1 MKLKDKPVLILLFLL
16 TIICTFIFLPYFIT
30 GRAFILGWDMHTEYA
45 PNFDNL
51 RTMLQNLFRN
61 GTLPFWSWN
70 NFLGN
75 DYYSTKL
82 FYFQDIFDYPFALT
96 SMKYSN
102 VIVIQTYI
110 KFLFAGFSYY
120 LYARYNEHK
129 QETSLI
135 GSLIFTFSAYNL
147 QTMMHP
153 FFSSFFVLL
162 PFYYLGVDRYIKEK
176 KPWLFVFMVFL
187 LFIINYY
194 LFYSVSLFTILYFI
208 WRWDKE
214 YRNLHNM
221 MKNAFCLIGW
231 YFIGL
236 LLSGFACI
244 PEIISIIGN
253 PRIGNSSNVW
263 VYDTVKTYI
272 HYLTGFFTPTSTIVN
287 REHNYY
293 YTVTANNSVMAVF
306 LYNTSVFSLLFPQLF
321 KKKDMKKMD
330 FLAFVVISIVA
341 LVPLLSSAMHG
352 FSEPSYRWLASPS
365 FLFLTMILPL
375 LDNLEQIDMKLLKN
389 TSLVISLLM
398 LVCPWIL
405 KTISQLSLSRVGFDI
420 LILYMFVPLL
430 LLTCNYMIKNDGR
443 WKVVL
448 LAELC
453 LVSYWSFFGNPQFSK
468 LDKELMDRST
478 NILGEKGDFTKA
490 MYGIDPANA
499 VQFYRVYAD
508 PDSVYWGLST
518 NTNYYYDYMGTMT
531 YDTTYNYSAEDM
543 KRLDPRRVEDYLP
556 WTFNVKNPDILNL
569 ICTKYAIVDDESE
582 VIFTN
587 YEYEDSYAGLNVYRN
602 LDYVNLGKTYAN
614 VITYDDYNPDNSAV
628 LSNTLVCNVEDYDE
642 IKQYLGHEVK
652 SFDTVAVNGNYLF
665 ADIQTTE
672 PGFALLAVSY
682 HKGWHVTVNGQTV
695 KPYMVSGG
703 LIGIPIANGYN
714 SIEMFFTPLGLKEGF
729 LASGAGFFAMF
740 IILLKGRRDK
750 IKK

>member
-1 MKLKDKPVLILLFLL
+1 M
-16 TIICTFIFLPYFIT
+16 
-30 GRAFILGWDMHTEYA
+30 
-45 PNFDNL
+45 
-51 RTMLQNLFRN
+51 
-61 GTLPFWSWN
+61 
-70 NFLGN
+70 
-75 DYYSTKL
+75 
-82 FYFQDIFDYPFALT
+82 
-96 SMKYSN
+96 
-102 VIVIQTYI
+102 
-110 KFLFAGFSYY
+110 
-120 LYARYNEHK
+120 
-129 QETSLI
+129 
-135 GSLIFTFSAYNL
+135 
-147 QTMMHP
+147 
-153 FFSSFFVLL
+153 
-162 PFYYLGVDRYIKEK
+162 
-176 KPWLFVFMVFL
+176 
-187 LFIINYY
+187 
-194 LFYSVSLFTILYFI
+194 
-208 WRWDKE
+208 
-214 YRNLHNM
+214 
-221 MKNAFCLIGW
+221 
-231 YFIGL
+231 
-236 LLSGFACI
+236 
-244 PEIISIIGN
+244 
-253 PRIGNSSNVW
+253 
-263 VYDTVKTYI
+263 
-272 HYLTGFFTPTSTIVN
+272 TGFFTPTSTIVN

-341 LVPLLSSAMHG
+341 LVPLLSSAMRG